1 MRMSDIIGRIGKRR
15 SDASGGGGRVSSRPE
30 TEDAPEGQEKPSGG
44 RPERR
49 RICVRHLD
57 VELTEEQWISMKDF
71 IRREIRHFDGKP
83 EKTGRTLMLLSAL
96 RKTSLAL
103 QAARRE
109 AYHE

>member
-1 MRMSDIIGRIGKRR
+1 M
-15 SDASGGGGRVSSRPE
+15 
-30 TEDAPEGQEKPSGG
+30 
-44 RPERR
+44 
-49 RICVRHLD
+49 RHLE
-57 VELTEEQWISMKDF
+57 VELTEEQWESLGHF
-71 IRREIRHFDGKP
+71 VRREIRHFDGKP